1 MFCAPAGA
9 GRKFWIFWMHP
20 RPGEVCLADLGL
32 AGKTRPVVIVSR
44 SDPDAPRAPVVNA
57 PLTTQNRESRY
68 EVPVPK
74 FSCLN
79 AESVANVQGIASIPS
94 VRLERRTGTLPG
106 NIPVEIR
113 RALSFALDL
122 DH

>member
-1 MFCAPAGA
+1 M
-9 GRKFWIFWMHP
+9 
-20 RPGEVCLADLGL
+20 
-32 AGKTRPVVIVSR
+32 
-44 SDPDAPRAPVVNA
+44 
-57 PLTTQNRESRY
+57 TTQNRESRY

-74 FSCLN
+74 FSFLN

-94 VRLERRTGTLPG
+94 VRLERRIGTLPG